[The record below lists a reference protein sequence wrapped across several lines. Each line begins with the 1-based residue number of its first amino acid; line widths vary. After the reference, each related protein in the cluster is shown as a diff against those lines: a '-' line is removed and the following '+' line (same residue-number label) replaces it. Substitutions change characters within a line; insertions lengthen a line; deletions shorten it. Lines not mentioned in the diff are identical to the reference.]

1 MTLDRTVD
9 RINHVERAA
18 GGAAVGDVPWSH
30 VKRKEFGSES
40 ALLHALDAGSIRHR
54 RWTAKIV
61 VVVCHR
67 GRHVVVRVD
76 DDRLA
81 MNLER
86 PLPELFV
93 ALRLRGD
100 RRGDHYDKKNQDCR
114 NTKFH

>member
-1 MTLDRTVD
+1 MTLDRTIN

-18 GGAAVGDVPWSH
+18 GGAAMSDIPWSH

-40 ALLHALDAGSIRHR
+40 ALLHAFDAGAVRHR

-61 VVVCHR
+61 VVVGHR
-67 GRHVVVRVD
+67 GRHVVMRVD

-86 PLPELFV
+86 SLPELFV
-93 ALRLRGD
+93 ALRLSGD
-100 RRGDHYDKKNQDCR
+100 RKG
-114 NTKFH
+114 